1 MKGHHNDIQE
11 GSKVQKICPAA
22 AQNISYMPDSSFA
35 SGNAVNPTGDT
46 LREVE
51 KIPLPN
57 EKDETAFDA
66 MPAAGSR
73 SPSMFFRK
81 LHSDEIILLFL
92 IFILIAEGIDDDFLL
107 IVLIYLLVSE
117 IFEEY
122 FRLQN
127 KSV

>member
-11 GSKVQKICPAA
+11 GSKVQKIWSGRGTKHIIHA
-22 AQNISYMPDSSFA
+22 DSSFA

-81 LHSDEIILLFL
+81 LHSDEIIF
-92 IFILIAEGIDDDFLL
+92 F
-107 IVLIYLLVSE
+107 S
-117 IFEEY
+117 
-122 FRLQN
+122 
-127 KSV
+127 

>member
-1 MKGHHNDIQE
+1 MTYKRDPRFRRYGT
-11 GSKVQKICPAA
+11 AA
-22 AQNISYMPDSSFA
+22 AQNIPYMTDSNFSSENTDDLPA
-35 SGNAVNPTGDT
+35 NTSK
-46 LREVE
+46 EVE

-57 EKDETAFDA
+57 EKDETAFDE
-66 MPAAGSR
+66 MPRVRKSPLSMLFSR
-73 SPSMFFRK
+73 R

-122 FRLQN
+122 FRLPD

>member
-1 MKGHHNDIQE
+1 MIYKRDPRFRRYGT
-11 GSKVQKICPAA
+11 VA
-22 AQNISYMPDSSFA
+22 AQNIPYMQDNNLDPKNTVDLPSNTA
-35 SGNAVNPTGDT
+35 K
-46 LREVE
+46 EVE

-57 EKDETAFDA
+57 EKDEPVFDRKPTQVRKSPLS
-66 MPAAGSR
+66 MLFSR
-73 SPSMFFRK
+73 R

-92 IFILIAEGIDDDFLL
+92 IFILIEEGIDDDFLL

-122 FRLQN
+122 FRLPD

>member
-1 MKGHHNDIQE
+1 MTYKRDPRFRRYGT
-11 GSKVQKICPAA
+11 AA
-22 AQNISYMPDSSFA
+22 AQNIPYTSDSSFA
-35 SGNAVNPTGDT
+35 AANAADLPANTS
-46 LREVE
+46 REVE

-57 EKDETAFDA
+57 EKDEPVFDA
-66 MPAAGSR
+66 IPTQARKSPLSMLFSR
-73 SPSMFFRK
+73 R

-117 IFEEY
+117 IFEEL
-122 FRLQN
+122 FRLPD

>member
-1 MKGHHNDIQE
+1 MIYKRDPRSE
-11 GSKVQKICPAA
+11 DMVRPRP
-22 AQNISYMPDSSFA
+22 QNISYMPDSSFA

-92 IFILIAEGIDDDFLL
+92 IFILIAEELMTTFC
-107 IVLIYLLVSE
+107 
-117 IFEEY
+117 
-122 FRLQN
+122 
-127 KSV
+127 

>member
-1 MKGHHNDIQE
+1 MVRPRHKTYHTCPTAALLQE
-11 GSKVQKICPAA
+11 MRLIH
-22 AQNISYMPDSSFA
+22 
-35 SGNAVNPTGDT
+35 GDT